1 MIGRRT
7 VALAGA
13 LVVLSTG
20 CGAGGDEL
28 AFGGM
33 LLRTVLALV
42 AVSAAAV
49 LSLRWL
55 AGRGVGMGRSDA
67 RHMEVLERLPLGP
80 RRSLLAVRVADRVLV
95 LAEDADA
102 TRPVAEMPASAW
114 PSAFAALV
122 DDEGVATAAAKV
134 TAARNIG
141 PEPSDPDEQDIDSPS
156 HEIVA

>member
-1 MIGRRT
+1 M
-7 VALAGA
+7 
-13 LVVLSTG
+13 LSTG
-20 CGAGGDEL
+20 CAGGGDEL

-33 LLRTVLALV
+33 LLRTLLALV
-42 AVSAAAV
+42 VVSAAAV

-55 AGRGVGMGRSDA
+55 AGRGVGMGRGEA

-102 TRPVAEMPASAW
+102 TRPVAELPASAW
-114 PSAFAALV
+114 PSSFATLV
-122 DDEGVATAAAKV
+122 DDEGVAAAAAKV
-134 TAARNIG
+134 SVVRNTE
-141 PEPSDPDEQDIDSPS
+141 PAPSDPDEQVADSPS